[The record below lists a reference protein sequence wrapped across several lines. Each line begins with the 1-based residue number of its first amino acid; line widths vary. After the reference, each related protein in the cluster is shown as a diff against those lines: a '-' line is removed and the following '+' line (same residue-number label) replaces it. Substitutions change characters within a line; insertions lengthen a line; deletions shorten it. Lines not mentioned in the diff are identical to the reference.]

1 MSDNDERSS
10 RLLGFDL
17 TDGRHYMLVALNGG
31 DVNDPSSPKM
41 LIGVKPEYLG
51 GPKTLRLKKGEIR
64 YLLSAEGGGITR
76 LTKDEDGDISITKA
90 GNVPARYA
98 AIVPPD
104 AEDEEEPDAPDAS
117 ADEPAETTAKKAGS
131 STGDYKLKPIDE
143 EALTKCFEELEGI
156 TGLEEAKNS
165 ILQKVS
171 LARGQ
176 HERMELGLPMDDEF
190 SLHLVLTG
198 NPGTGK
204 TTIARIYGKFMK
216 ALGFLE
222 KGHLVEC
229 KEDDL
234 VAGFVG
240 QTAIKTNKKID
251 EALDGILYVDEAHN
265 MLPEDGV
272 GGQYHRQSLGVMT
285 ARLENDRHRLIGV
298 MSGYRPQIEELI
310 KKTPGFPSRFKTF
323 IHNEDYTSSELKT
336 IFNGMVE
343 KRQYKLTEDAEL
355 AAHAAIDARKKAAGD
370 QFENGREVRNLI
382 EDAIEHMFART
393 CPADGT
399 RKAVADM
406 TEEEKAARRIELTTL
421 LPEDFNQQSKAF
433 RLKEKPKRGI
443 GFTADI
449 GGDTRPT
456 AASSPP
462 AVRKPTRPAVN
473 ALNPAH

>member
-1 MSDNDERSS
+1 
-10 RLLGFDL
+10 
-17 TDGRHYMLVALNGG
+17 
-31 DVNDPSSPKM
+31 
-41 LIGVKPEYLG
+41 
-51 GPKTLRLKKGEIR
+51 
-64 YLLSAEGGGITR
+64 
-76 LTKDEDGDISITKA
+76 
-90 GNVPARYA
+90 
-98 AIVPPD
+98 
-104 AEDEEEPDAPDAS
+104 
-117 ADEPAETTAKKAGS
+117 
-131 STGDYKLKPIDE
+131 
-143 EALTKCFEELEGI
+143 
-156 TGLEEAKNS
+156 
-165 ILQKVS
+165 
-171 LARGQ
+171 
-176 HERMELGLPMDDEF
+176 MELGLPMDDEF

-222 KGHLVEC
+222 KGELIEC

-251 EALDGILYVDEAHN
+251 EALDSVLYIDEAHN
-265 MLPEDGV
+265 MLPEDGT
-272 GGQYHRQSLGVMT
+272 GGQYHRQSLGVLT
-285 ARLENDRHRLIGV
+285 ARMENDRRRLIVV
-298 MSGYRPQIEELI
+298 MSGYRGPLQELV

-323 IHNEDYTSSELKT
+323 IHNEDYTSTELNA
-336 IFNGMVE
+336 IFNGMVG
-343 KRQYKLTEDAEL
+343 KRQYALSADAEL

-393 CPADGT
+393 CPADVV

-406 TEEEKAARRIELTTL
+406 TEEEKEARRKELNTL
-421 LPEDFNQQSKAF
+421 LPEDFNQQSNAF
-433 RLKEKPKRGI
+433 RLKEQPKRGI

-449 GGDTRPT
+449 GGDARPT

-462 AVRKPTRPAVN
+462 PARKPSRPAVD